1 MKMQPQWCYEHR
13 LFYVGFYYI
22 FAAEVSSNLSKS
34 FVVYQELI
42 MIACNIFDNFYE
54 KAPEN

>member
-1 MKMQPQWCYEHR
+1 MKLQPQLCCEHW
-13 LFYVGFYYI
+13 LFYAGCYYI